1 MRNIRD
7 LEERWEKYNRSR
19 VIIYTL
25 IGICV
30 VLLLIAIYMWIGGG
44 EVTAKQDAPVQS
56 VVVEKPSRESV
67 SIAYKDKS
75 IVQKAKASKKPKI
88 DLKVSE
94 NHRKDSEV
102 VDVKERFGISKDP
115 MDALFVAKYY
125 YGKDDCK
132 QAQRWALD
140 ANRLD
145 STIEDSWVI
154 FAKCKAKDGDRLEAL
169 NILKEYLKID
179 DSKNIHALIDEIKKG
194 DMY

>member
-1 MRNIRD
+1 MHNIRD
-7 LEERWEKYNRSR
+7 LEERWQKYNRSR

-25 IGICV
+25 IGICIA
-30 VLLLIAIYMWIGGG
+30 LLALALYVWIGGDNEG
-44 EVTAKQDAPVQS
+44 SKQKTPTQS
-56 VVVEKPSRESV
+56 IATDKPSRENV

-75 IVQKAKASKKPKI
+75 IVQKAKANKKPKI

-94 NHRKDSEV
+94 NHSKDSEV
-102 VDVKERFGISKDP
+102 MDVKERFGISKDP

-125 YGKDDCK
+125 YDKNDCK
-132 QAQRWALD
+132 QAQQWALD
-140 ANRLD
+140 ANRID

-154 FAKCKAKDGDRLEAL
+154 FAKCKAKNGDRLEAL

>member
-44 EVTAKQDAPVQS
+44 EVTAKQNAPVQS

-102 VDVKERFGISKDP
+102 VDVKERFSISKDP

-132 QAQRWALD
+132 QAQQWALD

-194 DMY
+194 DID